1 MAHASTSA
9 ASGSC
14 RHLTAGVTV
23 ASAGILALSLVAVPP
38 DIDVA
43 RNEIRAVR
51 LAAHAL
57 PSAAFLGA
65 VEKFIGDQ
73 AQTVV
78 PITQAVAGAADI
90 PAAFVKA
97 STADVTTS
105 FTSDSAIDAARNTQ
119 KAETAALEPSAAL
132 LVEPIL
138 PALDPFLALLNPG
151 VLLLFGPLIVL
162 VVLACPP
169 CALFNFLTFT
179 LPSLF
184 IPFAPLSA
192 VAAPLEA
199 PAELTSDP
207 LPSEPFTATEA
218 PADVARAAETNE
230 ADVAPSEES
239 IDKRTR
245 TEHGTW
251 KEAAT
256 EIDQTPKESVAPTA
270 GETETVEAEEVSA
283 EPVAVNAPEPE
294 AGAPTSEPTTPAGRP
309 SPRPVVRDS
318 LKAGEQEASVLRP
331 GNGGRSTSRP
341 GVDDEKV
348 TAESSSPASSPAD
361 PPSGG
366 GASGGDSSDGD
377 ADGS

>member
-1 MAHASTSA
+1 MGYASTTV

-23 ASAGILALSLVAVPP
+23 VSADILALSLVAVPP
-38 DIDVA
+38 DVDVA
-43 RNEIRAVR
+43 RNEIRAMR

-57 PSAAFLGA
+57 PSAAYLDA
-65 VEKFIGDQ
+65 VEKFIRNQ

-78 PITQAVAGAADI
+78 PITRAVAGAADI
-90 PAAFVKA
+90 PAAFVKT
-97 STADVTTS
+97 STAGAPTS
-105 FTSDSAIDAARNTQ
+105 FTSDSAIDPATNTQ
-119 KAETAALEPSAAL
+119 KGEAATLEPTAAL

-138 PALDPFLALLNPG
+138 PIVSPFLALLNPG

-179 LPSLF
+179 IPSLF

-192 VAAPLEA
+192 VAAPLAA

-207 LPSEPFTATEA
+207 LPSLPFTATEA
-218 PADVARAAETNE
+218 PADVARAAETGE
-230 ADVAPSEES
+230 GDVAPSEES

-251 KEAAT
+251 KEGAV
-256 EIDQTPKESVAPTA
+256 EIEQTPKEAVEPAA
-270 GETETVEAEEVSA
+270 GKAETVEAEEVST
-283 EPVAVNAPEPE
+283 EPTGVNTPDSE
-294 AGAPTSEPTTPAGRP
+294 AGAPTSEPTNPAGRP
-309 SPRPVVRDS
+309 TPRPVVRDS
-318 LKAGEQEASVLRP
+318 LNAGTQLSEQSHP
-331 GNGGRSTSRP
+331 GNGVRSTSRLEA
-341 GVDDEKV
+341 DDEKV
-348 TAESSSPASSPAD
+348 TAESSSPASSPAG
-361 PPSGG
+361 PPSVG

-377 ADGS
+377 AGES